1 MNDMELAATDLVAG
15 VDVSKAQLD
24 MQVEPGAATRSFP
37 NDAGGWRAARDWL
50 RGLGVR
56 RVVLEPTGRYHRAL
70 QRWLDEAGLEIVL
83 ADPLQAR
90 QFARSMGRLAK
101 TDRIDAAMLALF
113 GRLPGRRR
121 ALPLERNLQQLK
133 DLLSARAA
141 CVEDRTNRRKRIAEF
156 GPGPAAAAL
165 GRLNEATDREIGVLD
180 QAIAKALEADEAL
193 ARRAAILRSVAG
205 IGPVTAAVLCA
216 DLPELGSIGPKQAAA
231 LAGTAPFASDSG
243 ASHGARHIRGGRPR
257 PRKVLYMAGISARRC
272 NPDMGAVYQ
281 RLADR
286 GKPHKVAITAV
297 IRKLVVLANALLR
310 DDRLWQPEVP
320 AKA

>member
-15 VDVSKAQLD
+15 VDVSKARLD

-37 NDAGGWRAARDWL
+37 NDADGWRAARDWL

-70 QRWLDEAGLEIVL
+70 QRCLDEAGLEIVL

-133 DLLSARAA
+133 DLLSARTA
-141 CVEDRTNRRKRIAEF
+141 CVEDRTNRRNRIAEF

-257 PRKVLYMAGISARRC
+257 PRKVLYMAGIAARRC
-272 NPDMGAVYQ
+272 NPDMRAVYQ

-310 DDRLWQPEVP
+310 DDRLWQPQVP